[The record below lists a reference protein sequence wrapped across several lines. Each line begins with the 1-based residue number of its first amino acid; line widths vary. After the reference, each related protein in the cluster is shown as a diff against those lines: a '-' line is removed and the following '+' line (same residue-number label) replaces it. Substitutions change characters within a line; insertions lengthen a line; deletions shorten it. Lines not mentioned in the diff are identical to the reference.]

1 MKRIGVLFISIL
13 LMLSVVSAQKQKV
26 IFDCDIAGDIDDAY
40 ALALML
46 CSPEFE
52 ILGITVEHGLTHD
65 RAKVAC
71 RMLYETGLE
80 HIPVYVGRETPQVV
94 CKTEGAAAYHQQYYW
109 AKNFDK
115 LKPQGKPAAD
125 FIIETLQKYPNEVI
139 LITVGPVPNMGEII
153 DKDPEVLQMTKA
165 IYSMFGSFYAGY
177 GDSPVIDAEW
187 NVRADIASSQKFASC
202 GANIIYAGLDVTNV
216 KFPND
221 LSQQLLMRQS
231 PLTNALC
238 GLETLWGRKFSKETD
253 PTLFDC
259 VAIGMFLWP
268 EIFTTRSTHV
278 EVDEKG
284 YTIVD
289 NSKAPNCQIG
299 MEINKQEFLNRLMER
314 YLTQS
319 FGR

>member
-1 MKRIGVLFISIL
+1 MKKIGVLLIGMIL
-13 LMLSVVSAQKQKV
+13 MMSVSAQKQKV

-52 ILGITVEHGLTHD
+52 ILGITVDHGLTHD

-80 HIPVYVGRETPQVV
+80 HIPVYLGRETAGVV
-94 CKTEGAAAYHQQYYW
+94 GKKVVEATYSQQFYW

-115 LKPQGKPAAD
+115 LEPQEKPAAD
-125 FIIETLQKYPNEVI
+125 FIIETLR
-139 LITVGPVPNMGEII
+139 
-153 DKDPEVLQMTKA
+153 KDPEVLQLTKA

-216 KFPND
+216 KFPDD
-221 LSQQLLMRQS
+221 LSQKLLMRQS

-238 GLETLWGRKFSKETD
+238 GLETLWGRQFNKETD

-259 VAIGMFLWP
+259 VAVGMFLWP
-268 EIFTTRSTHV
+268 DLFTTRRAHV
-278 EVDEKG
+278 EVDDKG

-289 NSKAPNCQIG
+289 NGKAPNCQIG

-314 YLTQS
+314 YLTQN
-319 FGR
+319 FCR